1 VRSFFSA
8 LGGAERNLTDKAAG
22 TGLSWS
28 RDGKFLVFSA
38 RDSDADPFY
47 IKLLSLE
54 TLEVRH
60 ISSPPASI
68 IGDHQ
73 PSISPDGKTVA
84 FNRISSPMVTDI
96 YLTSIY
102 GGETKRLTFDR
113 AIVDGVT
120 WTSDGGSVVF
130 ASSRGGG
137 RSLWS
142 MAVSDGTPE
151 LLSIGGTTAGRP
163 AISRDGD
170 KLAYRQGFSH
180 ANIWSL
186 ELDASRRRV
195 GLPRPLIVS
204 TSSDGGPQF
213 SPNGTKITFQSARS
227 GSSEVWIANAD
238 GSDSVQLTSHVGMSG
253 TPRWS
258 PDGKFI
264 AFDSRPNGHSHIFV
278 VPAVGG
284 SARQVTDGNFE
295 DSVPSWSRDGRWIYF
310 TSNRVGIWQLFKVPA
325 RGGESIQITK
335 KGGFAAFESLDGQ
348 SLYFCKD
355 NDYGIWKMTPP
366 GAEETRIL
374 PLNLDWG
381 QWAAAARG
389 IYFVDQTT
397 PEPTI
402 GLFDFDTRRISRIL
416 KVEKAQAHEVPAFD
430 VSPDGRTIAFLQVEN
445 VGDIVLVENFH

>member
-1 VRSFFSA
+1 MPA

-38 RDSDADPFY
+38 RDSDADYADPFY

-186 ELDASRRRV
+186 ELDASGRRV

-204 TSSDGGPQF
+204 TSWDGGPQF